1 MCERRRQPTVV
12 RPGVVRFT
20 RKAAGSLLVAVVA
33 SGTALAQKNPYRN
46 YTEEKFVQNMQTAG
60 RNYAAVTDL
69 LAKMDYESA
78 KAQLTRA
85 REQLAITV
93 TFWRDK
99 KKDDALKLL
108 RDTLDRTDDLD
119 AALSEESVN
128 PSAITAASE
137 RLGAACQAC
146 HALYRAQDPATK
158 AYRLKPG
165 SVQ

>member
-1 MCERRRQPTVV
+1 MSERRRQPMVL
-12 RPGVVRFT
+12 RRGVVRVT
-20 RKAAGSLLVAVVA
+20 RKAAGSLFVALAA
-33 SGTALAQKNPYRN
+33 SGIVLAQRNPYRN

-99 KKDDALKLL
+99 KKDDAVRLL

-119 AALSEESVN
+119 AALSEERVN
-128 PSAITAASE
+128 PSA
-137 RLGAACQAC
+137 
-146 HALYRAQDPATK
+146 
-158 AYRLKPG
+158 
-165 SVQ
+165 